1 MSENSKKIAVNNQ
14 RWKHVLKSNQNC
26 SSYLR
31 VLQQLLFAS
40 YEQWVNNP
48 LKKFKQNLFANGK
61 IAITGL

>member
-1 MSENSKKIAVNNQ
+1 MKIAKNSSKQ
-14 RWKHVLKSNQNC
+14 PKMETCIEIKSKC
-26 SSYLR
+26 SIYLR

-48 LKKFKQNLFANGK
+48 LKKSKQNLFANGK